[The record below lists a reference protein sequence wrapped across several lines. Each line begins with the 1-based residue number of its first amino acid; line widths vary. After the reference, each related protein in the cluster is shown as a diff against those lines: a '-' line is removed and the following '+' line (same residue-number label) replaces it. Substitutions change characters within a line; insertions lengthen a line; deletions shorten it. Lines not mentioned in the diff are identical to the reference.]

1 MHSGDMI
8 FVATVM
14 LLAPIGLSIYLVC
27 CWKKIVGRTD
37 GNSVEGTVQQEQQH
51 QRYVE
56 YVFFCEEMFSYFF
69 IFSILQA
76 LRINSAD
83 DKVPR
88 SNHKVTKSN
97 ILFQD

>member
-27 CWKKIVGRTD
+27 CWKKIIGRRD

-56 YVFFCEEMFSYFF
+56 YVFFCEELFLIFLTFLYFRPCG
-69 IFSILQA
+69 STLPTTRCQGA
-76 LRINSAD
+76 TTR
-83 DKVPR
+83 
-88 SNHKVTKSN
+88 
-97 ILFQD
+97 